1 VPEASVFKKMVS
13 SGVTETCRATGC
25 IDTSNDA
32 PSSGK
37 DRANAITRRLVSD
50 EMGEAVSRLRV
61 TAKA

>member
-1 VPEASVFKKMVS
+1 MVS